1 MGAFECVIIRTE
13 RKKTRRGTER
23 LDLGEAADKRLED
36 GVARAVLVRNADGNG
51 ELVNV
56 AQSLKH
62 RVVLAPPLPRIR
74 TSETRRK
81 IQISPEWA
89 WPAHDT

>member
-1 MGAFECVIIRTE
+1 MYKRTE

-62 RVVLAPPLPRIR
+62 GVVLAPPLPRIR
-74 TSETRRK
+74 VVSHVTRYKYHQSGRGLRT
-81 IQISPEWA
+81 ILEL
-89 WPAHDT
+89 

>member
-1 MGAFECVIIRTE
+1 MCVLNVQRQT
-13 RKKTRRGTER
+13 KTRRGTER

-74 TSETRRK
+74 ASESRHK
-81 IQISPEWA
+81 IQISPEWV